1 MLQAAAIAKEH
12 VPIGYGN
19 SNRTRTRADRL
30 AEAAAIVTE
39 TEHVP
44 IS

>member
-1 MLQAAAIAKEH
+1 MPQAAATAKEH
-12 VPIGYGN
+12 VLIGYGN

-30 AEAAAIVTE
+30 AEAAATVIE